1 MPWPP
6 RRRRRR
12 RFVFGATALQ
22 KTLSINTLQAEA
34 KSLSHVDSKPPHRM
48 AAHFGPYDGDPGGQY
63 TDATGASLLSLV
75 IGPSAAAA
83 SGKQQLLAPDLTT
96 RSAGGHSSTVSGRR
110 YRAVTIDLSSEVYSQ
125 DVFIYFAC
133 SPPDFP

>member
-1 MPWPP
+1 
-6 RRRRRR
+6 
-12 RFVFGATALQ
+12 
-22 KTLSINTLQAEA
+22 
-34 KSLSHVDSKPPHRM
+34 M

-63 TDATGASLLSLV
+63 TDAAVASLLSLV

-83 SGKQQLLAPDLTT
+83 SGKQQLLPVAPDLTT
-96 RSAGGHSSTVSGRR
+96 RSAGGHSSTVAGRR